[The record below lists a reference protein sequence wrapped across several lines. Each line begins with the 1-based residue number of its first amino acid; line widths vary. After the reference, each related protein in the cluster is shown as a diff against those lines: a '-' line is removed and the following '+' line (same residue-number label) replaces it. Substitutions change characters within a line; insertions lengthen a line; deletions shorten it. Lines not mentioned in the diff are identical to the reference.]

1 MYARLAKRNYQYRL
15 GWFHLCWTVS
25 IVTLPWLHIR
35 TSLKIFY
42 QLVASW
48 ICILDKLKYRE
59 SEKDEKKVIR
69 TLFYSLTCSNRFFS
83 ISEQILLLLPWFLIN
98 LSIRKFLPNS
108 FLIKQNWLNVQ
119 LKDFYKILCPIFQN
133 ERLSP
138 NQHKLSS
145 LGKGT
150 WRNYWNQD
158 TLLHS

>member
-25 IVTLPWLHIR
+25 IVTLPWLHTHISENILPACGAMDLHIR
-35 TSLKIFY
+35 QTKI
-42 QLVASW
+42 S
-48 ICILDKLKYRE
+48 RE
-59 SEKDEKKVIR
+59 WKRWRKVIR
-69 TLFYSLTCSNRFFS
+69 TLFYSLTCSNRVFS

-133 ERLSP
+133 ERLTP

>member
-25 IVTLPWLHIR
+25 IVTLPWLHTYISENILPACGVMDLHIR
-35 TSLKIFY
+35 QTKI
-42 QLVASW
+42 S
-48 ICILDKLKYRE
+48 RE
-59 SEKDEKKVIR
+59 WKRWRKVIR
-69 TLFYSLTCSNRFFS
+69 TLFYSLTCSNRIFS